1 MHQDH
6 IDRNK
11 RHVFNAIKMQNP
23 LLFPLPPPRSN
34 YYRCW
39 RIEAAEPGQVI
50 ALWSLEF
57 QVEFQSHCEWD
68 AFYVYGKIIISFSPF
83 SGAVR

>member
-1 MHQDH
+1 M
-6 IDRNK
+6 
-11 RHVFNAIKMQNP
+11 
-23 LLFPLPPPRSN
+23 LLKCKVCSCYLSPTPHSN

-68 AFYVYGKIIISFSPF
+68 AFHVYGKIIISFSPF

>member
-1 MHQDH
+1 MLS
-6 IDRNK
+6 K
-11 RHVFNAIKMQNP
+11 CKVCSCYLNP
-23 LLFPLPPPRSN
+23 TPHSN